1 MIKKTAILCSI
12 FLNLCIV
19 RWEPVAIRM
28 TWEAV
33 GSQTFTFYTENS
45 NVFAFFVC
53 LQHIGFAVLYGNI
66 GAYQVIFGNGS
77 LFELMLDIQVIFH
90 CVVIAFL
97 KYAV

>member
-1 MIKKTAILCSI
+1 MIKKIAILCSI

-45 NVFAFFVC
+45 NVRPCCRCSPSSSTISAP
-53 LQHIGFAVLYGNI
+53 H
-66 GAYQVIFGNGS
+66 
-77 LFELMLDIQVIFH
+77 
-90 CVVIAFL
+90 
-97 KYAV
+97 

>member
-1 MIKKTAILCSI
+1 MIKKIAILCSI

-53 LQHIGFAVLYGNI
+53 RPA
-66 GAYQVIFGNGS
+66 GS
-77 LFELMLDIQVIFH
+77 RRSSTLPP
-90 CVVIAFL
+90 A
-97 KYAV
+97 A

>member
-1 MIKKTAILCSI
+1 MIKKIAILCSI

-45 NVFAFFVC
+45 NVFEFFV
-53 LQHIGFAVLYGNI
+53 
-66 GAYQVIFGNGS
+66 
-77 LFELMLDIQVIFH
+77 
-90 CVVIAFL
+90 
-97 KYAV
+97 

>member
-1 MIKKTAILCSI
+1 MIKKIAILCSI

-19 RWEPVAIRM
+19 RWEPMAIRM

-53 LQHIGFAVLYGNI
+53 LLVACVSVCCSRG
-66 GAYQVIFGNGS
+66 GS
-77 LFELMLDIQVIFH
+77 CPAGSRCSSTLPP
-90 CVVIAFL
+90 A
-97 KYAV
+97 A

>member
-1 MIKKTAILCSI
+1 MIKKIAILCSI

-19 RWEPVAIRM
+19 RWEPMAIRM

-53 LQHIGFAVLYGNI
+53 LLVAVC
-66 GAYQVIFGNGS
+66 QVSACSRGGS
-77 LFELMLDIQVIFH
+77 CPAGSRRSSTLPP
-90 CVVIAFL
+90 A
-97 KYAV
+97 A